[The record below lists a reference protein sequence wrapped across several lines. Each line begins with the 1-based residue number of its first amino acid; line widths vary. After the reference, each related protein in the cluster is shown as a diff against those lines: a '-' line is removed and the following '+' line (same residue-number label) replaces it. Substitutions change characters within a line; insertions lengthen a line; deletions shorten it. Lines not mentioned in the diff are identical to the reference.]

1 MDQQTQLPLPYIWYP
16 FDTLSSTTVENSG
29 SAGTKLNASLY
40 NGAAVVQNDKPEGT
54 TALVLNNSPNKPS
67 QDNTGQYLSIPS
79 FNLGSSFTIS
89 LWFKKSSPSPNFLRI
104 FDFSDG
110 KNVIN
115 TFVLTFYNGNLLIPL
130 NNNNYIV
137 SSTNYCDNAWHHIVL
152 IQYTSNFYVYIDTL
166 LITTISAS
174 SGVQVY
180 RTNNY
185 IGRSSFQN
193 DYYATISIC
202 DFRIYTMSL
211 TANDVDVLFN
221 YYKILNFSNYT
232 SIDKTDPLNDKIDV
246 FYQLYEQERDNK
258 VLHYSI
264 IIGLPIFLFIV
275 ISLILYFT

>member
-152 IQYTSNFYVYIDTL
+152 IQYTSNFMY
-166 LITTISAS
+166 
-174 SGVQVY
+174 
-180 RTNNY
+180 
-185 IGRSSFQN
+185 
-193 DYYATISIC
+193 ISI
-202 DFRIYTMSL
+202 RY
-211 TANDVDVLFN
+211 
-221 YYKILNFSNYT
+221 
-232 SIDKTDPLNDKIDV
+232 
-246 FYQLYEQERDNK
+246 
-258 VLHYSI
+258 
-264 IIGLPIFLFIV
+264 
-275 ISLILYFT
+275 